1 MDFYQVINNLI
12 GTCPADCSGHGTCM
26 TIRDVSVFEGPLYD
40 SSQKNAGNGRG
51 IEYTNWEKNSL
62 TGCDCDGG
70 YFGADCSL
78 GP

>member
-1 MDFYQVINNLI
+1 
-12 GTCPADCSGHGTCM
+12 M